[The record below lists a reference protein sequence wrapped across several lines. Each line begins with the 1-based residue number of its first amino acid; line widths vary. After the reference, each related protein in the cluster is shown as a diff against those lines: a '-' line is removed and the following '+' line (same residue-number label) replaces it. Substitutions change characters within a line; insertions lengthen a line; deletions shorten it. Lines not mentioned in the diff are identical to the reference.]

1 VLFSDVV
8 MAGELDGIELGR
20 RVRALYPDL
29 PVLLATGY
37 SQSAE
42 RVGDEFQI
50 LHKPYEIAD
59 LNRALGALLA
69 HRQPAA
75 QTRKLRAVT

>member
-1 VLFSDVV
+1 
-8 MAGELDGIELGR
+8 
-20 RVRALYPDL
+20 
-29 PVLLATGY
+29 VLLATGY

-42 RVGDEFQI
+42 RVGDEFPI
-50 LHKPYEIAD
+50 LHKPYEMAD

-69 HRQPAA
+69 HRQPAT